1 LLIFDIA
8 FVIASSFLAY
18 YVRYDFSLGNAFHM
32 FYTGFISLIPIYIL
46 ITVVTYTFFGLYR
59 SLWQYASFNEYF
71 SIIGANT
78 TVILILVVGFFFL
91 DIRFPKSILVLTW
104 FFNSF
109 FCTGIRMGYRGLR
122 HIRLVS
128 PNSKTGA
135 ARTLVIGAGEAGALA
150 LQEMKQHANLCLE
163 PVAIVD
169 DDKDKHGKKLFGV
182 PVVGDRNNI
191 HQVVERFR
199 IDQIVIAIPSASEKD
214 INDIISICKRTKCKL
229 KTLPGVFELLNGN
242 VTVNQIRD
250 VQIEDLLGRKPV
262 KLDIHNIK
270 GFISNKTILVTGGG
284 GSIGSELCRQ
294 IARFSP
300 AKLLIL
306 DIYENG
312 AYDLQME
319 TTPKIPGFRYGSFNC
334 ICSRQSQGR

>member
-1 LLIFDIA
+1 
-8 FVIASSFLAY
+8 
-18 YVRYDFSLGNAFHM
+18 M
-32 FYTGFISLIPIYIL
+32 GF
-46 ITVVTYTFFGLYR
+46 
-59 SLWQYASFNEYF
+59 
-71 SIIGANT
+71 
-78 TVILILVVGFFFL
+78 
-91 DIRFPKSILVLTW
+91 
-104 FFNSF
+104 
-109 FCTGIRMGYRGLR
+109 RGLR
-122 HIRLVS
+122 HIRAAF
-128 PNSKTGA
+128 PQQQRQGA

-150 LQEMKQHANLCLE
+150 LQEMKQHAHLCLE

-182 PVVGDRNNI
+182 PVVGDRNSI

-214 INDIISICKRTKCKL
+214 INEIISICKRTKCKL

-294 IARFSP
+294 IARLSP

-319 TTPKIPGFRYGSFNC
+319 TTRKIPGFRYGSFNC
-334 ICSRQSQGR
+334 ICS